1 MTKSRIAFVLW
12 LAVWLGMLFV
22 GFGFYRSVV
31 NQHVLGYPSSG
42 QFDLCIVYPGFWA
55 ALNAILI
62 ALSRKTPLLVKALGV
77 VVQVPAAF
85 AFFFVAS
92 GGGVIKEHRR
102 RSDMVDEAKV
112 RPAADICASD
122 PQRTSAAGCDS
133 DQRCMPEQ

>member
-12 LAVWLGMLFV
+12 LVVWLGMLFV

-62 ALSRKTPLLVKALGV
+62 ALSRKTPLLVKRWESSFRCLQHSHSFSLRLEGV
-77 VVQVPAAF
+77 
-85 AFFFVAS
+85 
-92 GGGVIKEHRR
+92 
-102 RSDMVDEAKV
+102 
-112 RPAADICASD
+112 
-122 PQRTSAAGCDS
+122 
-133 DQRCMPEQ
+133 